1 MSNSDKLIETSPRK
15 DFFISLIT
23 RDIQLSNC
31 ILDLIDNSVD
41 WIIKLKEVDL
51 SNFLNS
57 EIDKEAL
64 NDYFIKINI
73 NKDIFSISDNWS
85 WITEEVLQKY
95 AFRFWALET
104 DVDRN
109 YNWLGAFWIWM
120 KRAFFKIWKKIKL
133 TTKTHN
139 TTITVNLD
147 VEKRKNDNDNRKIPY
162 DIIEENNEQT
172 WTIIEITDL
181 HEAIKYQAESQDYLS
196 KTLKTSIQRSYP
208 LFIVAWLKIYLNDE
222 IMINN
227 LPEIV
232 SEDKYYTTYEEHNF
246 MWKNIDVKII
256 AWLIKS
262 DKDEISTSNTSDN
275 GRFVFCNSRN
285 VIYWWKDYLTWWWLK
300 SLRQFHSSLNPFIWY
315 VFLTS
320 KEERLLPWNTTKDSI
335 VFDNI
340 IYQELLN
347 RMIQITNPIVKFLS
361 ARYKKNKDIKLLTK
375 SKPSKDIITFMQEE
389 TDNKVFAT
397 VENSNTETI
406 QYSVEKDKISRAK
419 EFLSNK
425 TWENYTNT
433 SIWKYTF
440 DYFYNNEI
448 DF

>member
-1 MSNSDKLIETSPRK
+1 MNNSDKMIETSPRK

-23 RDIQLSNC
+23 RDIQLNNC

-41 WIIKLKEVDL
+41 WIIKLNKVDL

-57 EIDKEAL
+57 KIDNSSL
-64 NDYFIKINI
+64 SNFFIKINI

-85 WITEEVLQKY
+85 WITEEILRKY
-95 AFRFWALET
+95 AFRFWALES
-104 DVDRN
+104 DADRN
-109 YNWLGAFWIWM
+109 YNSLWAFWIWM
-120 KRAFFKIWKKIKL
+120 KRAFFKIWKKIKINK
-133 TTKTHN
+133 KTN
-139 TTITVNLD
+139 NATITVNLD
-147 VEKRKNDNDNRKIPY
+147 VDERKEDNDNWKIPY
-162 DIIEENNEQT
+162 NIIEENNKET
-172 WTIIEITDL
+172 WTTIEITDL

-208 LFIVAWLKIYLNDE
+208 LFMVAWLKIYLNNE
-222 IMINN
+222 IITND
-227 LPEIV
+227 LPEII

-246 MWKNIDVKII
+246 MWNNIDVKIV

-262 DKDEISTSNTSDN
+262 DKDEISTPNTSDN
-275 GRFVFCNSRN
+275 WRFVFCNSRN

-300 SLRQFHSSLNPFIWY
+300 WLRQFHSSLNPFIWY

-320 KEERLLPWNTTKDSI
+320 KEERLLPRNTTKDWI

-347 RMIQITNPIVKFLS
+347 RMIEITIPIVRFLS

-375 SKPSKDIITFMQEE
+375 WKESKDIITFVQEE
-389 TDNKVFAT
+389 TDNKTFST
-397 VENSNTETI
+397 VEKSNTEII
-406 QYSVEKDKISRAK
+406 QYSIDKDKVLEVK
-419 EFLSNK
+419 EFLSK
-425 TWENYTNT
+425 EKWEDYSNT
-433 SIWKYTF
+433 GIWKYTF

-448 DF
+448 KF